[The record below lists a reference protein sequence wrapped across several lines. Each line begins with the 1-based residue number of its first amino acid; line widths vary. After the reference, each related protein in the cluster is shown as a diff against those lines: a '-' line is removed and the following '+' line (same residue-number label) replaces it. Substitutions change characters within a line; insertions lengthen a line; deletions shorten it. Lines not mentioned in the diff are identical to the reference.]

1 MAPLRTVDRQPVY
14 HSDTLRVFRMLD
26 EGGNV
31 HTLQTW
37 DEERQAWLDPMRVR
51 DLETEE
57 ARRGAETARRGV
69 EEAKRLAVQETIGA
83 YIDKLTSPTTDLVR
97 GSQGSPTGSPL
108 AAQ

>member
-1 MAPLRTVDRQPVY
+1 
-14 HSDTLRVFRMLD
+14 MLD

-57 ARRGAETARRGV
+57 ARRGV
-69 EEAKRLAVQETIGA
+69 EEAKRLAVQETIAQIQMENLLALLKQQATQGTLA
-83 YIDKLTSPTTDLVR
+83 PDVPDFTEALRVTSGEQD
-97 GSQGSPTGSPL
+97 
-108 AAQ
+108 